1 MRKKAPRV
9 DKPSKPSLLLSGPK
23 KTVFSLIAA
32 ALIFASLEGAAR
44 LVLLVVAPP
53 ERNAARFVSGSVWAH
68 ERNPFHMADRELFW
82 KLVPGH
88 SSGQVVINQEGFRSK
103 ELTRAKPDGTLRI
116 VVLGDSVTFG
126 FNVAEKESYAYKLA
140 QHLSDRSFQRPR
152 WRSRNTEVMNAGV
165 PGYSSWQG
173 RKLYEIVVRGY
184 EPDLVIAMFGYND
197 HHSALEGDREKY
209 QRRNVEWFVNTFRN
223 TGIYRMMNRFRGEP
237 VDPLLREEPVPRVD
251 LDAFKENVLDLQSMV
266 QADSADCVFM
276 TVPIRPD
283 VPLVENFV
291 GVDYELDGA
300 TRKAW
305 LRQIDFAQR
314 ILGAPWSERLTNHF
328 FHSVDVDDRTLTG
341 EPNMCPRV
349 LEASRR
355 FPDLSIV
362 QYLLAS
368 CYRAGGDEDK
378 ARRALLECRR
388 LDTERLEMEAY
399 NALLRQMARESLI
412 DLVDMAALFEAQEE
426 GGSLFLDVVHP
437 SAKGHALIAE
447 SLSEHLFSGAE
458 LQ

>member
-1 MRKKAPRV
+1 MPTV
-9 DKPSKPSLLLSGPK
+9 DKSGKPSLPLSGPR

-32 ALIFASLEGAAR
+32 VLILASLEGAAR
-44 LVLLVVAPP
+44 LLLLAIGPP
-53 ERNAARFVSGSVWAH
+53 ERNTARFVSGAVWAH
-68 ERNPFHMADRELFW
+68 ERNPIHMVDRELFW

-88 SSGQVVINQEGFRSK
+88 SSGQVVINQEGFRSE
-103 ELTRAKPDGTLRI
+103 ELTRPKPDGTLRI

-126 FNVAEKESYAYKLA
+126 FNVAEKETYAYKLA
-140 QHLSDRSFQRPR
+140 QYLSDRSFQRPR
-152 WRSRNTEVMNAGV
+152 WRYRNTEVINAGV

-197 HHSALEGDREKY
+197 HHSALESDREKY
-209 QRRNVEWFVNTFRN
+209 QRRDVESFVNTFRS
-223 TGIYRMMNRFRGEP
+223 TGIYRMINRFRGEP
-237 VDPLLREEPVPRVD
+237 VDPLLREEPVPRVG
-251 LDAFKENVLDLQSMV
+251 LDEFKENVLDLQSMV

-283 VPLVENFV
+283 IPLVENFV

-305 LRQIDFAQR
+305 LRQIDLALR
-314 ILGAPWSERLTNHF
+314 VLGAPWSERLTKHF
-328 FHSVDVDDRTLTG
+328 FHSVDVDGLTFES
-341 EPNMCPRV
+341 EPDMCPKV

-355 FPDLSIV
+355 FPDLSIF

-368 CYRAGGDEDK
+368 CYRAGGDEDEARK
-378 ARRALLECRR
+378 ALEECRR
-388 LDTERLEMEAY
+388 LDRERLEMEAY
-399 NALLRQMARESLI
+399 NTLLRRMAGESRI
-412 DLVDMAALFEAQEE
+412 DLVDTAALFEAQEE
-426 GGSLFLDVVHP
+426 RGGLFLDVVHP

-447 SLSEHLFSGAE
+447 SMAEHLFTSPR
-458 LQ
+458 